1 MKVVVGVGG
10 QEMEGAIREG
20 NDANLPASK
29 SSFRCGSRYEE
40 TGHVRKPCRLVIE
53 TILGNG
59 YLLRGSAGNVHG
71 EESADI
77 LGSGLHDG
85 DHDTFAARGPG
96 RVELSAVSRFGWRG
110 AR

>member
-29 SSFRCGSRYEE
+29 SSFRCGSRDEE
-40 TGHVRKPCRLVIE
+40 TGHVRKPCRVVIE

-77 LGSGLHDG
+77 LGTGLPDRNHHSLPIG
-85 DHDTFAARGPG
+85 GP
-96 RVELSAVSRFGWRG
+96 RKAHITPATSF
-110 AR
+110 